1 MFMMKTILFIVPVFL
16 SFTIFFLFGCG
27 TSKENSLALQ
37 MQADSVIVEVSTK
50 LKSGSILFA
59 KGKCIRISTNGVET
73 EPDRVPLVA
82 KERKRLEQLAVR
94 LFSLASKESI
104 ALSQSKFSGRTGYP
118 TFYVTVCHDGQT
130 STMRYEMGEENNGVT
145 QGTYWAIRYSESFRD
160 FMFSVF
166 RILGF

>member
-82 KERKRLEQLAVR
+82 KESVWNSWLCACFLLHPKNQL
-94 LFSLASKESI
+94 
-104 ALSQSKFSGRTGYP
+104 
-118 TFYVTVCHDGQT
+118 
-130 STMRYEMGEENNGVT
+130 
-145 QGTYWAIRYSESFRD
+145 SFRNLNSLEEQVIRH
-160 FMFSVF
+160 FMSLSVTMD
-166 RILGF
+166 RPVQCVTKWEKKTTA